1 MIILSRKLGVSR
13 QHHVSLEEYKS
24 KAELESIKY
33 YQTIYLTTSGKKR
46 PALSTQAVVEQQ
58 TATDFEYLPIQ
69 PSTLVDAEAS
79 KYKKFEPVYGNYT
92 KQINQRLPA
101 IQQFEGNEKL
111 RRVGTLGMKLG
122 MTTLYNSWGD
132 TTPVTVVLLDRVQV
146 VQVKPPGNGNP
157 FHQVQLGIGEKKIKQ
172 LTKAEI
178 GHFMKSKVPPKQ

>member
-13 QHHVSLEEYKS
+13 QHHISLEEYKS

-33 YQTIYLTTSGKKR
+33 YQTIYLTTSGKKK
-46 PALSTQAVVEQQ
+46 PALTTQAIVEQQ
-58 TATDFEYLPIQ
+58 VVTDFQYLPIEQ
-69 PSTLVDAEAS
+69 PTLADSEANR
-79 KYKKFEPVYGNYT
+79 YKKFEPVYGNYT
-92 KQINQRLPA
+92 RQINQRLPA
-101 IQQFEGNEKL
+101 LQEFEGNEKM

-132 TTPVTVVLLDRVQV
+132 TTPVTVILLDRVQV
-146 VQVKPPGNGNP
+146 VQIKSPGNGNP

-172 LTKAEI
+172 LNKAEI

>member
-13 QHHVSLEEYKS
+13 QHHISLEEYKS

-33 YQTIYLTTSGKKR
+33 YQTIYLTTSGKKK
-46 PALSTQAVVEQQ
+46 PALTTQAVVEQQ
-58 TATDFEYLPIQ
+58 VVTDFQYLPIEQ
-69 PSTLVDAEAS
+69 PTLADSEANR
-79 KYKKFEPVYGNYT
+79 YKKFEPVYGNYT
-92 KQINQRLPA
+92 RQINQRLPA
-101 IQQFEGNEKL
+101 LSEFEGNEKM

-132 TTPVTVVLLDRVQV
+132 TTPVTVILLDRVQV
-146 VQVKPPGNGNP
+146 VQIKSPGNGNP

-172 LTKAEI
+172 LNKAEI